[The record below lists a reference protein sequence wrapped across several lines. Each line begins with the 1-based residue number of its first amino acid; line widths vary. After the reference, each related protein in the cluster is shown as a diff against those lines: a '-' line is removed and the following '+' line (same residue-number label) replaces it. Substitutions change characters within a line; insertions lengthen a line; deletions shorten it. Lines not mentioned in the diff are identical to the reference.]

1 MWIVYTL
8 MWLIM
13 LIIHVDC
20 LYLDVT
26 HHVNNTC
33 GLSIPLMWLIML
45 IIHVDCVYLDVAYHV
60 NNTCRL
66 CIP

>member
-1 MWIVYTL
+1 
-8 MWLIM
+8 M

-20 LYLDVT
+20 VYLDVVY
-26 HHVNNTC
+26 HVNNRCRLCIT
-33 GLSIPLMWLIML
+33 LMWLIML
-45 IIHVDCVYLDVAYHV
+45 IIHVDCVYIDVAHYV